1 MRKAYGESYS
11 PLLFLIGSGEAMAY
25 DEDYNRKDN
34 WLSRSPENS
43 MEYFLSFINDNVFYT
58 PLTVDFNELTLSR
71 LQGSHH
77 IPQEFY
83 PFNLYQR
90 FKGVFF
96 IKSTDC
102 IHMDE
107 KEISF
112 EKASDRLIM
121 KIKQR
126 QEKIKEIQKR
136 IENL

>member
-1 MRKAYGESYS
+1 MKIWLDDLRPAPKEYIWCRSVN
-11 PLLFLIGSGEAMAY
+11 EAI
-25 DEDYNRKDN
+25 R
-34 WLSRSPENS
+34 
-43 MEYFLSFINDNVFYT
+43 
-58 PLTVDFNELTLSR
+58 
-71 LQGSHH
+71 
-77 IPQEFY
+77 
-83 PFNLYQR
+83 
-90 FKGVFF
+90 F

-102 IHMDE
+102 THKDE

>member
-1 MRKAYGESYS
+1 M
-11 PLLFLIGSGEAMAY
+11 
-25 DEDYNRKDN
+25 
-34 WLSRSPENS
+34 
-43 MEYFLSFINDNVFYT
+43 
-58 PLTVDFNELTLSR
+58 
-71 LQGSHH
+71 
-77 IPQEFY
+77 
-83 PFNLYQR
+83 
-90 FKGVFF
+90 FF

-102 IHMDE
+102 THKDE